1 LLIEAAWSAYWLPIF
16 QALTTQCTNPS
27 RDVRL
32 AAFTSLQRSLLS
44 PDLTCTDHKEWTAI
58 FGEVLFPL
66 IHRLLKPEVFSTD
79 RDGMGEMRVQAAS
92 LLCKV
97 FLQYLVLLS
106 AWNGMLDL
114 WIKIIDIMDRLLNSG
129 QGDSLVRLH
138 A

>member
-1 LLIEAAWSAYWLPIF
+1 
-16 QALTTQCTNPS
+16 
-27 RDVRL
+27 
-32 AAFTSLQRSLLS
+32 
-44 PDLTCTDHKEWTAI
+44 
-58 FGEVLFPL
+58 
-66 IHRLLKPEVFSTD
+66 
-79 RDGMGEMRVQAAS
+79 MGEMRVQAAS